1 MHGWLNFG
9 SLVLGL
15 AAWILP
21 IVNLV
26 KRNKNHKNWTLYSI
40 LSISACAMSLFFQI
54 AYHNYLVRIGDWA
67 ALMDT
72 SGAVVW
78 LSFILTLVTILL
90 NAITVIIYNKRSQSK
105 FDRQLNF

>member
-1 MHGWLNFG
+1 MYGWLNLG

-15 AAWILP
+15 VAWILP
-21 IVNLV
+21 ILNLV
-26 KRNKNHKNWTLYSI
+26 KRNKNHKNWALYLIVST
-40 LSISACAMSLFFQI
+40 SACVISLFFQI

-72 SGAVVW
+72 SGAVV
-78 LSFILTLVTILL
+78 LLTFILTVVTILL
-90 NAITVIIYNKRSQSK
+90 NTITVIVYNKRSQSK